1 MNRTFKVVFNR
12 ARACLVV
19 ANEITRSV
27 QKKGTKTIL
36 VASAVAAASMPAFAA
51 SSLVGKTWNGEW
63 DASTDSNI
71 TLEVNGSYSDVRGI
85 DIQSGATGSV
95 ENLNLKIDDKT
106 ESGTGTTVYGVYSDV
121 GAGESGPSFSGESFS
136 VGVSSNFNANVY
148 GISATKGISIS
159 ANTVSISSKSSAT
172 ASNKMAYGVY
182 IKGVSNSSIASTIG
196 KEGATVAIASEGI
209 GTQYG
214 TTWYYGAKGIAL
226 GDKNVTNATNS
237 LTIEG
242 KTITV
247 TSSHRA
253 VQASYGSTLSLGT
266 DATEEITI
274 KSEKE
279 IGVFASASNSK
290 IEINGQELTV
300 NINNDSYGG
309 IWVQNNSQN
318 AEVPENAATI
328 SINTKK
334 TTVTANKGLI
344 AFSNGRININ
354 SDLTVTAGTY
364 AIDVR
369 GNSSVNINTD
379 GNHQTQLTGDIVF
392 ETPNTPADPQHS
404 GNLINAYVTANI
416 KGENSF
422 WEGRSYQTYKENN
435 EAKVLVN
442 LQDTT
447 NYYGNVTGFSLTF
460 SEGAKWTLTGD
471 SFINNLMLS
480 DGGIVDA
487 SKAKVLNVGKLNT
500 TTSSIESGFTV
511 SGTGNQLILGD
522 DTALLQQATVTSDL
536 TEITLATITM
546 AQDSELVTSLATAF
560 TVTETDNVVT
570 DATNRFNVAL
580 ATDATQATLTIP
592 TSFTV
597 TAEAL
602 TTMNEAYKEVTLNLE
617 NVAVKFESESDKK
630 TTVYTDIITKSITGQ
645 GDLAINSRKTLTIS
659 GEEESDIGSIELG
672 VVETGET
679 GSSTLKVANQANVK
693 VTELTG
699 KGVVLVG
706 EYEGEGATLSVG
718 MLSMSGGAIFV
729 DPADGFHSTFFVE
742 SLGTDNTLDTNITV
756 GNRGLVVFGSATE
769 SEANAAIDSL
779 VGLSSESTSAVV
791 YTTKAAVFG
800 ESGSVVID
808 PSARAAVETYARKL
822 VVRNGGTLVIDQAA
836 LNGATV
842 FENATNVVV
851 AGAANFGVV
860 NAAIGQIPLVTGTT
874 DETDAVTVETE
885 ATISVY
891 TDSPFLTATLANDT
905 GIITIAGSSD
915 SEGQAVISSL
925 GIQSMIR
932 RADMIL
938 AETIADRAAEME
950 LGSNLWVM
958 VRGERYEQ
966 DGLDDG
972 AGFHANMGYGAFGA
986 EFAPNEKTNIG
997 LAFQYGHG
1005 TVKGDVGSAKNK
1017 TKDYSATLY
1026 GSALIGDTGIKLLGE
1041 VAYTQSSNDITNSYY
1056 TGLNQDLDAKM
1067 ISGGVTLLKR
1077 FDFDSFSLTPSIGA
1091 RVSKIKTDAM
1101 KMGLNKLDKQSQTIV
1116 QVPIA
1121 LRLAGKTA
1129 QTENGW
1135 SVTPRFKVAY
1145 IPTFGD
1151 KEIDIYGVEKTVLDT
1166 SPVQG
1171 AFGIKF
1177 QKGGFSIDATANA
1190 GVGNRGTSAI
1200 GGKLEMNY
1208 RF

>member
-1 MNRTFKVVFNR
+1 M
-12 ARACLVV
+12 
-19 ANEITRSV
+19 
-27 QKKGTKTIL
+27 
-36 VASAVAAASMPAFAA
+36 
-51 SSLVGKTWNGEW
+51 
-63 DASTDSNI
+63 
-71 TLEVNGSYSDVRGI
+71 
-85 DIQSGATGSV
+85 
-95 ENLNLKIDDKT
+95 
-106 ESGTGTTVYGVYSDV
+106 
-121 GAGESGPSFSGESFS
+121 
-136 VGVSSNFNANVY
+136 
-148 GISATKGISIS
+148 
-159 ANTVSISSKSSAT
+159 
-172 ASNKMAYGVY
+172 
-182 IKGVSNSSIASTIG
+182 
-196 KEGATVAIASEGI
+196 
-209 GTQYG
+209 
-214 TTWYYGAKGIAL
+214 
-226 GDKNVTNATNS
+226 
-237 LTIEG
+237 
-242 KTITV
+242 
-247 TSSHRA
+247 
-253 VQASYGSTLSLGT
+253 
-266 DATEEITI
+266 
-274 KSEKE
+274 
-279 IGVFASASNSK
+279 
-290 IEINGQELTV
+290 
-300 NINNDSYGG
+300 
-309 IWVQNNSQN
+309 
-318 AEVPENAATI
+318 
-328 SINTKK
+328 
-334 TTVTANKGLI
+334 
-344 AFSNGRININ
+344 
-354 SDLTVTAGTY
+354 
-364 AIDVR
+364 
-369 GNSSVNINTD
+369 
-379 GNHQTQLTGDIVF
+379 
-392 ETPNTPADPQHS
+392 
-404 GNLINAYVTANI
+404 
-416 KGENSF
+416 
-422 WEGRSYQTYKENN
+422 
-435 EAKVLVN
+435 
-442 LQDTT
+442 
-447 NYYGNVTGFSLTF
+447 
-460 SEGAKWTLTGD
+460 
-471 SFINNLMLS
+471 
-480 DGGIVDA
+480 DA

-522 DTALLQQATVTSDL
+522 DTALLQQSTVTSDL
-536 TEITLATITM
+536 TETTLATITM
-546 AQDSELVTSLATAF
+546 AQDSELITNLSTAF
-560 TVTETDNVVT
+560 TVTEDSNSVVT
-570 DATNRFNVAL
+570 DATNRFTVVL
-580 ATDATQATLTIP
+580 DSDASIATLTIP
-592 TSFTV
+592 DDFTV
-597 TAEAL
+597 TAAAL
-602 TTMNEAYKEVTLNLE
+602 TTMNEAYKAVTLNLE
-617 NVAVKFESESDKK
+617 NVTVKFDSEASDTDK
-630 TTVYTDIITKSITGQ
+630 TTTVHTDIITKSITGQ
-645 GDLAINSRKTLTIS
+645 GDLAIKSGKTLTIS
-659 GEEESDIGSIELG
+659 GEEKSDIGSIELG

-679 GSSTLKVANQANVK
+679 GSSTLKVSNQANVK

-718 MLSMSGGAIFV
+718 TLSMSGGAIFV

-1041 VAYTQSSNDITNSYY
+1041 VAYTQSSNDITNTYY

-1171 AFGIKF
+1171 AFGINF